1 MWSFVTLCE
10 MLHNGVWPK
19 MMGFRHKNTLF
30 HQKFLYLF
38 KHDSK
43 KNSVIEVVF
52 DVVLGCGIATALNY
66 AILPHYIDTIQS
78 GDPLGMF
85 SISIWYVAIS
95 FARKYAI
102 RRWFAGMKRK

>member
-1 MWSFVTLCE
+1 
-10 MLHNGVWPK
+10 
-19 MMGFRHKNTLF
+19 MMTKKKLLLLKFELVLQNHPILVPLLLF

-102 RRWFAGMKRK
+102 RRWFVGMKRK